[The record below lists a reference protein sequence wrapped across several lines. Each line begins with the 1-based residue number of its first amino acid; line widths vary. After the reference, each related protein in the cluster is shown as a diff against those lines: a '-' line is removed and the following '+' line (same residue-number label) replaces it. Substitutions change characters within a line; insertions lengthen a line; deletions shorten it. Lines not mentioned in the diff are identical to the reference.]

1 MSRMPGAVFDV
12 EHGSEAM
19 SRHDIVCVHTIVG
32 TAPATAAHFSTAA
45 DGTIHQSRDTK
56 FKSAANLS
64 GNHRIIAIENED
76 RGSAF
81 GAWDTSDGH
90 AVPAFTPQQ
99 LDAIAK
105 ILAWAHKEHGIPLQL
120 CPDSKPTSRGL
131 AYHRQG
137 IDGNFGPFRHP
148 GRVEAGEQWSGSF
161 GKVCPGD
168 RRIDQLTAILEKARE
183 IVEGGFDEVATK
195 AEIKEAVRE
204 VVAEVVRD
212 ELTKQR
218 KMLTDGGDGAG
229 NVNKERNNL
238 QNIRELITE
247 STNDIIA
254 KLG

>member
-1 MSRMPGAVFDV
+1 V
-12 EHGSEAM
+12 
-19 SRHDIVCVHTIVG
+19 
-32 TAPATAAHFSTAA
+32 
-45 DGTIHQSRDTK
+45 
-56 FKSAANLS
+56 
-64 GNHRIIAIENED
+64 
-76 RGSAF
+76 
-81 GAWDTSDGH
+81 
-90 AVPAFTPQQ
+90 
-99 LDAIAK
+99 DAIAK

-137 IDGNFGPFRHP
+137 VNGNFGPFKHP
-148 GRVEAGEQWSGSF
+148 GRVEGGEEWSESF

-218 KMLTDGGDGAG
+218 KILTDGSDGTGD
-229 NVNKERNNL
+229 VNKEMNNL
-238 QNIRELITE
+238 ENIRDLIKT
-247 STNDIIA
+247 SRDDIIT